1 MKLSLNWLSE
11 MQKSSVDR
19 VVYNAVEAKHVFT
32 LQTRYPRLDTGRY
45 KHEVIIQLKWSHHEV
60 IIQVHTH

>member
-19 VVYNAVEAKHVFT
+19 VVYNPVEAKNVFT

-45 KHEVIIQLKWSHHEV
+45 KHEVIIQLK
-60 IIQVHTH
+60 